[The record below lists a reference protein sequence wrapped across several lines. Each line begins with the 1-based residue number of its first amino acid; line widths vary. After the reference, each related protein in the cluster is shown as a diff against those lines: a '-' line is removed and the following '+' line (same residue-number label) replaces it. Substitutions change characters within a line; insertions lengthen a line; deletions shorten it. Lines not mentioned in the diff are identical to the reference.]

1 MTSEEP
7 VAFFLVSFVRMR
19 RNRRIHPPNSS
30 AVPLCYSV
38 LLRRLHFWPRLT
50 PILCVSVE
58 QHFLSCWSLLFVFF
72 FVEFIVATRR
82 FGAQTEP
89 RSLRTGVI
97 DRCQLD

>member
-72 FVEFIVATRR
+72 
-82 FGAQTEP
+82 
-89 RSLRTGVI
+89 SLSLSLQRDVSA
-97 DRCQLD
+97 LKPNLVL